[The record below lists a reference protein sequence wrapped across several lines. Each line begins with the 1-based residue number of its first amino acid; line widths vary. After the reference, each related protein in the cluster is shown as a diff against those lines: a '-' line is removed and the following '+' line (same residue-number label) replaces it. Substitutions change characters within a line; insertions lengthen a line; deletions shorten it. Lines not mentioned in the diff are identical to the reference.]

1 MLQYPAI
8 VHEESDGYWIEFPDL
23 KGCVTEGDTM
33 KELIENAEDALSLY
47 LGVLFDDSREIPEP
61 STFEADNII
70 NVSVLPDTAIPIVLR
85 KMRMEKQLSQGD
97 IAKKIG
103 KSYQAYQKLENVKKF
118 NARIKTLEYLARSLG
133 KKLIV
138 DFIDY

>member
-8 VHEESDGYWIEFPDL
+8 VHEESDGYWVEFPDL

-33 KELIENAEDALSLY
+33 KELIENGEDALSLY
-47 LGVLFDDSREIPEP
+47 LGVLFDDGMEIPEP
-61 STFEADNII
+61 SSFKADNII
-70 NVSVLPDTAIPIVLR
+70 YVSVLPDTAIPIVLR
-85 KMRMEKQLSQGD
+85 KMRIEKQLSQSD

-103 KSYQAYQKLENVKKF
+103 KSYQAYQKFENVKKF

-138 DFIDY
+138 DFVDY